1 MPKRMSNIK
10 CQISNILRRVDIRHR
25 RLDIGHYFSNQAG
38 FGQLAVI
45 ALLIAGVAITTLVVQ
60 NRTNISP
67 NAEEGS
73 SCNDDTYYCDGDR
86 KIHKTGGYQ
95 DENGECVYDYQDAGS
110 CSDSSDQ
117 KTDSDSSEK
126 DCKDAGGTWK
136 DGRCYTS
143 SSSNKSCQYD
153 EKYEEYE
160 CKNGYRCWND
170 YYKSDQ
176 TNCKWESKD
185 PHYHCDQDAKC
196 SNDVKERSDNSE
208 QDCKNAGGEWKE
220 NRCFLPSVSK
230 GGPES
235 PEGNPSATKGQY
247 DQGDCRDGAQSY
259 KDGYKWITYCSMSC
273 ASNQD
278 CISLKNTKD
287 PAVNPETSYWC
298 YGFNGGQA
306 SRCMQLVQSDNSAV
320 NDQKR
325 KDDNAKAIESI
336 KTSLAQGGNANPAAN
351 QEARQ
356 SSSVELRA
364 KVDAQNKQR
373 NDLIGEMA
381 TVINTSGGSNS
392 TVNAEISRAQNLLT
406 EAAAKATSCYTGTDK
421 PLSDACDADAQAAND
436 IAVAASRVALFD
448 AVAIGVPDTCVKVDM
463 AVGNNTTNSLI
474 EVTPASGGTA
484 SRLFMCR
491 GRESKIGAKDGVI
504 IWQVRDDQG
513 KLQNV
518 SQTSLDKLNLKTGQT
533 NPSSIPED
541 FINRRNNA
549 AKLANQPAYNASSA
563 SSSQSTE
570 WKEVAVSNCLSNC
583 SSFPSGAV
591 CYQKGATNQYN
602 CDGKKPTTTTQTAPT
617 TKKDLP
623 KGATCNDNKECKSG
637 QCNPGTSK
645 CI

>member
-1 MPKRMSNIK
+1 MYVKLPRLRSLFAPFASQSGVG
-10 CQISNILRRVDIRHR
+10 QIILMV
-25 RLDIGHYFSNQAG
+25 
-38 FGQLAVI
+38 
-45 ALLIAGVAITTLVVQ
+45 LLLAGVAVGTYVVQ
-60 NRTNISP
+60 NRTNLIPHASED
-67 NAEEGS
+67 N
-73 SCNDDTYYCDGDR
+73 SCNDDTYYCEGDK

-126 DCKDAGGTWK
+126 DCKNAGGTWK
-136 DGRCYTS
+136 DDRCYTAKS
-143 SSSNKSCQYD
+143 SKDSCGYDQQSKQYSCSNGQRC
-153 EKYEEYE
+153 YEDFF
-160 CKNGYRCWND
+160 KDDSTG
-170 YYKSDQ
+170 
-176 TNCKWESKD
+176 CKWQYKD
-185 PHYHCDQDAKC
+185 PHYHCDKDDKC
-196 SNDVKERSDNSE
+196 SDDTKNNSDNSE
-208 QDCKNAGGEWKE
+208 EDCKKAGGEWKE
-220 NRCFLPSVSK
+220 NRCFTASVSK
-230 GGPES
+230 GGTSEP
-235 PEGNPSATKGQY
+235 GNNASTKNDKY

-259 KDGYKWITYCSMSC
+259 KDGYAWIAYCSVSC
-273 ASNQD
+273 TQNSDCAQNTSDGAVDPKTSN
-278 CISLKNTKD
+278 
-287 PAVNPETSYWC
+287 WC
-298 YGFNGGQA
+298 YGFNNGKA
-306 SRCMQLVQSDNSAV
+306 PRCMKLVQTDNKEVGDS
-320 NDQKR
+320 KR
-325 KDDNAKAIESI
+325 KEANTKAVENI
-336 KTSLAQGGNANPAAN
+336 KTTLAQGGNPNPTT
-351 QEARQ
+351 QQPTQ

-373 NDLIGEMA
+373 SDLIGEMA
-381 TVINTSGGSNS
+381 TVINKSGGTNS

-463 AVGNNTTNSLI
+463 AVGNNSTNSLI
-474 EVTPASGGTA
+474 EVTPASGGTS

-541 FINRRNNA
+541 FISRRNNA
-549 AKLANQPAYNASSA
+549 AKLTNQPAYSASSA
-563 SSSQSTE
+563 SSSQSNE
-570 WKEVAVSNCLSNC
+570 WKEVAVNNCLSNC

-591 CYQKGATNQYN
+591 CYQKGTTSQYN
-602 CDGKKPTTTTQTAPT
+602 CDGKKPTTTTNSTTPTTTT

-623 KGATCNDNKECKSG
+623 SKATCSENKECKSG

-645 CI
+645 CL

>member
-1 MPKRMSNIK
+1 MYVKLPRLRSLFAPFASQSGVG
-10 CQISNILRRVDIRHR
+10 QIILMV
-25 RLDIGHYFSNQAG
+25 
-38 FGQLAVI
+38 
-45 ALLIAGVAITTLVVQ
+45 LLLAGVAVGTYVVQ
-60 NRTNISP
+60 NRTNLIPHASED
-67 NAEEGS
+67 N
-73 SCNDDTYYCDGDR
+73 SCNDDTYYCEGDK

-126 DCKDAGGTWK
+126 DCKNAGGTWK
-136 DGRCYTS
+136 DDRCYTAKS
-143 SSSNKSCQYD
+143 SKDSCGYDQQSKQYSCSNGQRC
-153 EKYEEYE
+153 YEDFF
-160 CKNGYRCWND
+160 KDDSTG
-170 YYKSDQ
+170 
-176 TNCKWESKD
+176 CKWQYKD
-185 PHYHCDQDAKC
+185 PHYHCDKDDKC
-196 SNDVKERSDNSE
+196 SDDTKNNSDNSE
-208 QDCKNAGGEWKE
+208 EDCKKAGGEWKE
-220 NRCFLPSVSK
+220 NRCFTASVSK
-230 GGPES
+230 GGTSEP
-235 PEGNPSATKGQY
+235 GNNASTKNDKY

-259 KDGYKWITYCSMSC
+259 KDGYAWIAYCSVSC
-273 ASNQD
+273 TQNSD
-278 CISLKNTKD
+278 CAQNTSDGAVD
-287 PAVNPETSYWC
+287 PKTRNWC
-298 YGFNGGQA
+298 YGFNNGKA
-306 SRCMQLVQSDNSAV
+306 PRCMKLVQTDNKEVGDS
-320 NDQKR
+320 KR
-325 KDDNAKAIESI
+325 KEANTKAVENI
-336 KTSLAQGGNANPAAN
+336 KTTLAQGGNPNPTS
-351 QEARQ
+351 QQPTQ

-373 NDLIGEMA
+373 SDLIGEMA
-381 TVINTSGGSNS
+381 TVINKSGGTNS

-463 AVGNNTTNSLI
+463 AVGNNSTNSLI
-474 EVTPASGGTA
+474 EVTPASGGTS

-541 FINRRNNA
+541 FISRRNNA
-549 AKLANQPAYNASSA
+549 AKLTNQPAYSASSA
-563 SSSQSTE
+563 SSSQSNE
-570 WKEVAVSNCLSNC
+570 WKEVAVNNCLSNC

-591 CYQKGATNQYN
+591 CYQKGTTSQYN
-602 CDGKKPTTTTQTAPT
+602 CDGKKPTTTTNSTTPTTTT

-623 KGATCNDNKECKSG
+623 SKATCSENKECKSG

-645 CI
+645 CL

>member
-1 MPKRMSNIK
+1 MYVKLPRLRSLFAPFAS
-10 CQISNILRRVDIRHR
+10 QSGVGQNILMV
-25 RLDIGHYFSNQAG
+25 
-38 FGQLAVI
+38 
-45 ALLIAGVAITTLVVQ
+45 LLLAGVAVGTYVVQ
-60 NRTNISP
+60 NRTNLIPHASED
-67 NAEEGS
+67 N
-73 SCNDDTYYCDGDR
+73 SCNDDTYYCEGDK

-126 DCKDAGGTWK
+126 DCKNAGGTWK
-136 DGRCYTS
+136 DDRCYTAKS
-143 SSSNKSCQYD
+143 SKDSCGYDQQSKQYSCSNGQRC
-153 EKYEEYE
+153 YEDFF
-160 CKNGYRCWND
+160 KDDSTG
-170 YYKSDQ
+170 
-176 TNCKWESKD
+176 CKWQYKD
-185 PHYHCDQDAKC
+185 PHYHCDKDDKC
-196 SNDVKERSDNSE
+196 SDDTKNNSDNSE
-208 QDCKNAGGEWKE
+208 EDCKKAGGEWKE
-220 NRCFLPSVSK
+220 NRCFTASVSK
-230 GGPES
+230 GGTSEP
-235 PEGNPSATKGQY
+235 GNNASTKNDKY

-259 KDGYKWITYCSMSC
+259 KDGYAWIAYCSVSC
-273 ASNQD
+273 TQNSDCAQNTSDGAVDPKTSN
-278 CISLKNTKD
+278 
-287 PAVNPETSYWC
+287 WC
-298 YGFNGGQA
+298 YGFNNGKA
-306 SRCMQLVQSDNSAV
+306 PRCMKLVQTDNKEVGDS
-320 NDQKR
+320 KR
-325 KDDNAKAIESI
+325 KEANTKAVENI
-336 KTSLAQGGNANPAAN
+336 KTTLAQGGNPNPTT
-351 QEARQ
+351 QQPTQ

-373 NDLIGEMA
+373 SDLIGEMA
-381 TVINTSGGSNS
+381 TVINKSGGTNS

-463 AVGNNTTNSLI
+463 AVGNNSTNSLI
-474 EVTPASGGTA
+474 EVTPASGGTS

-541 FINRRNNA
+541 FISRRNNA
-549 AKLANQPAYNASSA
+549 AKLTNQPAYSASSA
-563 SSSQSTE
+563 SSSQSNE
-570 WKEVAVSNCLSNC
+570 WKEVAVNNCLSNC

-591 CYQKGATNQYN
+591 CYQKGTTSQYN
-602 CDGKKPTTTTQTAPT
+602 CDGKKPTTTTNSTTPTTTT

-623 KGATCNDNKECKSG
+623 SKATCSENKECKSG
-637 QCNPGTSK
+637 Q
-645 CI
+645 